1 MSVDLSAVRLL
12 IATPAYNG
20 VSNNYFHATHA
31 LRTTLNKLGVFGQF
45 VTAPGMPVDAARDFI
60 GNAFLT
66 YSTRSREPF
75 THLLMCDSDIGF
87 PADAVLR
94 MIERDVD
101 FVAAAPPL
109 RRYDWNAVEKAFAWP
124 AGSDRSA
131 AALGR
136 IANQYAVKLLDGK
149 LSVDNRGFAPIDQVG
164 GAFMLLRPRVFEA
177 IRDACPELAHKQGV
191 MFFQPAVIDGDRKGE
206 DIAFCRR
213 WRKTGGDIWLL
224 VDVKLSHEGPHTF
237 EGSYGDL
244 TNANG

>member
-31 LRTTLNKLGVFGQF
+31 LRTTLNKVGVVGTF
-45 VTAPGMPVDAARDFI
+45 VTAPSMPVDAARDFI
-60 GNAFLT
+60 GNAFLART
-66 YSTRSREPF
+66 KSKDPF

-87 PADAVLR
+87 PASAVLQ

-109 RRYDWNAVEKAFAWP
+109 RRYDWKALAKAHVASSPNVE
-124 AGSDRSA
+124 R
-131 AALGR
+131 L
-136 IANQYAVKLLDGK
+136 ANMYAVKLLDEK
-149 LSVDNRGFAPIDQVG
+149 LAVDNRGFARIEQAG

-177 IRDACPELAHKQGV
+177 IGEAHPELRHEQGV
-191 MFFQPAVIDGDRKGE
+191 MFFQPAVINGARTGE

-224 VDVKLSHEGPHTF
+224 VDVQLSHEGPHTF
-237 EGSYGDL
+237 EGSYSDL
-244 TNANG
+244 TTLGS